1 MIQLFMKGDKMLEE
15 CIDKLRPIVKELCKK
30 YKTGGHDIDHFN
42 RTMKIALYLQSKEG
56 GDVLIIGISS
66 FLHDIHRLMQT
77 EQSKYINPKD
87 SLDEVIKIIEKSKIE
102 LTSDQINKILFCIE
116 HHEDYNWNGF
126 NVDDINTL
134 ILQDA
139 DNLDA
144 IGAIGIGRSFGYAA
158 LNNQVFYD
166 DKIPLEKF
174 DGYEEKIKDVS
185 NIHFLNNKLVK
196 LGDNMNTKT
205 AKLIAKDRVEFIK
218 KFIDEYIKE
227 WNANY

>member
-1 MIQLFMKGDKMLEE
+1 MKGDKMLEE

-77 EQSKYINPKD
+77 EQSKYITPKD

-174 DGYEEKIKDVS
+174 DGYEEKLKDVS

-205 AKLIAKDRVEFIK
+205 AKLIAKGRVEFIK

-227 WNANY
+227 WNVNY

>member
-1 MIQLFMKGDKMLEE
+1 MKGDKMLEE
-15 CIDKLRPIVKELCKK
+15 CIDKLRPIVKELCKE

-77 EQSKYINPKD
+77 EQSKYITPKD

-174 DGYEEKIKDVS
+174 DGYEEKLKDVS

-205 AKLIAKDRVEFIK
+205 AKLIAKGRVEFIK

-227 WNANY
+227 WNVNY

>member
-1 MIQLFMKGDKMLEE
+1 
-15 CIDKLRPIVKELCKK
+15 
-30 YKTGGHDIDHFN
+30 
-42 RTMKIALYLQSKEG
+42 MKIALYLQSKEG

-77 EQSKYINPKD
+77 EQSKYITPKD

>member
-1 MIQLFMKGDKMLEE
+1 MLE
-15 CIDKLRPIVKELCKK
+15 DYVNKLMPIVKKMCKNN
-30 YKTGGHDIDHFN
+30 KTGGHDIDHFK

-56 GDVLIIGISS
+56 GDSLIIGIAS
-66 FLHDIHRLMQT
+66 FLHDIHRLMQSK
-77 EQSKYINPKD
+77 QGKYITPKE
-87 SLDEVIKIIEKSKIE
+87 SLEEVSEIIKLSKIE
-102 LTSDQINKILFCIE
+102 LTNEQIEKILFCIE
-116 HHEDYNWNGF
+116 HHEDYNWSGF

-166 DKIPLEKF
+166 ESIPLETF
-174 DGYEEKIKDVS
+174 DGYEEKLKDVS
-185 NIHFLNNKLVK
+185 NIHFLNNKLIK

-205 AKLIAKDRVEFIK
+205 AKLIAKDRVDFIK

>member
-1 MIQLFMKGDKMLEE
+1 MKGDTMLKDY
-15 CIDKLRPIVKELCKK
+15 IDKLIPIIKEMCRND
-30 YKTGGHDIDHFN
+30 KTGGHGIDHFN

-56 GDVLIIGISS
+56 GDKLIIGIAS
-66 FLHDIHRLMQT
+66 FLHDVHRLMQS
-77 EQSKYINPKD
+77 ERNEYVMPKD
-87 SLDEVIKIIEKSKIE
+87 SLDRVLEIIK
-102 LTSDQINKILFCIE
+102 LANLDLSDEQINKILFCIE
-116 HHEDYNWNGF
+116 HHEDYNWSGN

-158 LNNQVFYD
+158 INNQPFYD

-174 DGYEEKIKDVS
+174 DGYEEKLKDVS
-185 NIHFLNNKLVK
+185 NIHFLNNKLIK

>member
-1 MIQLFMKGDKMLEE
+1 MLENYINKLMPIIKE
-15 CIDKLRPIVKELCKK
+15 MCDKD
-30 YKTGGHDIDHFN
+30 KTGGHDIDHFN
-42 RTMKIALYLQSKEG
+42 RTMKIALYLQKQEG
-56 GDVLIIGISS
+56 GDSLIIGISS
-66 FLHDIHRLMQT
+66 FLHDVHRLMQ
-77 EQSKYINPKD
+77 SKNKKYITPKE
-87 SLDEVIKIIEKSKIE
+87 SLDEVIKIIKKSKIE
-102 LTSDQINKILFCIE
+102 LTEEQINKILFCIE
-116 HHEDYNWNGF
+116 HHEDYNWNGN

-134 ILQDA
+134 IVQDA

-174 DGYEEKIKDVS
+174 DGYEEKLKDVS
-185 NIHFLNNKLVK
+185 NIHFLNNKLIK

-205 AKLIAKDRVEFIK
+205 AKEIAKTRVEFIEN
-218 KFIDEYIKE
+218 FIEEYIKE